1 MEFLFI
7 IFYAVILGLVA
18 PYVTI
23 TSDKYGT
30 LVPPVIALASGSALW
45 VILTWFGLD
54 YTSGWIWS
62 IVMLAMPIAMFFGSK
77 QLENQRK
84 KIDEEK
90 LIAARQ

>member
-23 TSDKYGT
+23 TSDKYGA
-30 LVPPVIALASGSALW
+30 LVPPVIALAAGAALW

-77 QLENQRK
+77 QLEKQRR